1 MSAALT
7 DPVGRTI
14 VIALGGN
21 AMARADDVPGIESQ
35 FRRADEAMAFVAALV
50 AEGAHVVV
58 THGNG
63 PVVGDILMR
72 NEAACDVIPPMPL
85 YIADADSEGG
95 IGLMLQQVLGN
106 RLKLR
111 GVVIPVA
118 TVVTQVVV
126 AEDDPAFD
134 NPTKPIGP
142 RYPLEEAQ
150 RLAEERGW
158 QIAEEKGRGWRR
170 VVPSPRPQ
178 RVIETPAVRALVK
191 AGVVAIAA
199 GGGGVPVIEAADG
212 TLTGV
217 DAVIDKDWASAVLAA
232 EISAEAFV
240 ILMEAD
246 AVYKGWGTPEQRRID
261 RLTPAEARELLE
273 SGELPVGSIG
283 PKVAAAA
290 WFAEK
295 TGNDALI
302 CRGEDLTAALSG
314 RAGTRF
320 SSQ

>member
-14 VIALGGN
+14 VVALGGN
-21 AMARADDVPGIESQ
+21 AMARATDTPGIESQ
-35 FRRADEAMAFVAALV
+35 FQRADEAMAHVAGLV
-50 AEGAHVVV
+50 AEGARVVL

-72 NEAACDVIPPMPL
+72 GEAACELVPPMPL
-85 YIADADSEGG
+85 FIADADSEGG

-106 RLKLR
+106 RLRLR
-111 GVVIPVA
+111 GVVVPIA

-126 AEDDPAFD
+126 AENDPAFMK
-134 NPTKPIGP
+134 PTKPIGP
-142 RYPLEEAQ
+142 YFQKDEAHL
-150 RLAEERGW
+150 LADERGW
-158 QIAEEKGRGWRR
+158 RIAEEPGRGWRR
-170 VVPSPRPQ
+170 VVASPRP
-178 RVIETPAVRALVK
+178 RRIIETPAVRALVN

-199 GGGGVPVIEAADG
+199 GGGGVPVVEDEDG
-212 TLTGV
+212 LLRGV

-246 AVYKGWGTPEQRRID
+246 AVYDGWGTEAQQRLDRI
-261 RLTPAEARELLE
+261 TPSQASALLA
-273 SGELPVGSIG
+273 SGALPAGSIG
-283 PKVAAAA
+283 PKVAAAS

-320 SSQ
+320 CAR

>member
-14 VIALGGN
+14 VVALGGN

-35 FRRADEAMAFVAALV
+35 FRRADEAMAHVAALV
-50 AEGAHVVV
+50 AEGARVVV

-126 AEDDPAFD
+126 AEDDPAFN

-142 RYPLEEAQ
+142 RYPLEEAR

-170 VVPSPRPQ
+170 VVPSPARNASSRRRP
-178 RVIETPAVRALVK
+178 
-191 AGVVAIAA
+191 
-199 GGGGVPVIEAADG
+199 
-212 TLTGV
+212 
-217 DAVIDKDWASAVLAA
+217 SAR
-232 EISAEAFV
+232 S
-240 ILMEAD
+240 
-246 AVYKGWGTPEQRRID
+246 
-261 RLTPAEARELLE
+261 
-273 SGELPVGSIG
+273 
-283 PKVAAAA
+283 
-290 WFAEK
+290 
-295 TGNDALI
+295 
-302 CRGEDLTAALSG
+302 
-314 RAGTRF
+314 
-320 SSQ
+320 